1 MLWRQETVSLY
12 SCRIQETGASSCG
25 GGNHARRQLVL
36 LKTQKWG
43 NCYLWTVRHLV
54 NASCKQ
60 STRMLDS

>member
-12 SCRIQETGASSCG
+12 SWRIQETGACSCG
-25 GGNHARRQLVL
+25 GSNHARRQLVL
-36 LKTQKWG
+36 LKTQKRR

-60 STRMLDS
+60 STRMLGS